1 LPCNCYTMKTNSTT
15 ICSRVWQPASA
26 GN

>member
-1 LPCNCYTMKTNSTT
+1 MKTNSTT